1 MTSTIFFPNSGSLE
15 RPGLIIESLEYVFLL
30 DTYLHEGQTEQHNEQ
45 AAEPKQ
51 QARPPTERSPP
62 MMTLK
67 YRGVTLMLNNFKKT
81 LKIDTYYMGNRYVD
95 ENTLNR
101 TQFTKLKHFDIFA
114 TVLLPIYFSIYWIV
128 ENIC

>member
-1 MTSTIFFPNSGSLE
+1 
-15 RPGLIIESLEYVFLL
+15 
-30 DTYLHEGQTEQHNEQ
+30 
-45 AAEPKQ
+45 
-51 QARPPTERSPP
+51 

-101 TQFTKLKHFDIFA
+101 TQFTKLKHFDVFA
-114 TVLLPIYFSIYWIV
+114 TVLLPIYFSIYNTGLWKIYI
-128 ENIC
+128 E